1 MSRCVSVLQCLTV
14 AFLLAACGGEAE
26 EGEASQSQAASGA
39 GEGHGTVEFDGVTY
53 QIDHMNC
60 RQGRWHA
67 SSDYIYF
74 RVNAVDGVNQ
84 DWDRYNLTLTLNPS
98 GERDGERENWL
109 MVFGAKEWQAEAT
122 ASDAGI
128 SGAGVIH
135 PRDDANISSIDD
147 ERVKPIIFDM
157 RC

>member
-1 MSRCVSVLQCLTV
+1 MSRCARVLQGLTV

-26 EGEASQSQAASGA
+26 QAETNQSQAASGA
-39 GEGHGTVEFDGVTY
+39 GEGHGTVEFGGATY
-53 QIDHMNC
+53 QIDYMNC
-60 RQGRWHA
+60 RPGSWHA
-67 SSDYIYF
+67 SSDHLFF
-74 RVNAVDGVNQ
+74 RVDAVVGVQQ

-109 MVFGAKEWQAEAT
+109 MVFGAKEWQADAT

-128 SGAGVIH
+128 RGSGVIH

-147 ERVKPIIFDM
+147 ERVKPISFDM